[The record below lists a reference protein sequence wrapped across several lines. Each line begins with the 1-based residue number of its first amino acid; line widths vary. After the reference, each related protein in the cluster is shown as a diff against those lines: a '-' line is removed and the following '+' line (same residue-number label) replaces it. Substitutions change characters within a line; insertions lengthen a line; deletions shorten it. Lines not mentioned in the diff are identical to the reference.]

1 MQKCVKLFVE
11 EHDLSCGTQTRYIDL
26 MSEVGELGKEIIKST
41 NYGKTP
47 FCATKDTEEE
57 IGDCLFSLLALC
69 CELDIDAKTALDC
82 AMKKYETR
90 FAAKGS
96 IDSGR

>member
-1 MQKCVKLFVE
+1 MQKRVKTFVDQF
-11 EHDLSCGTQTRYIDL
+11 DLSCSAQMRYIDL
-26 MSEVGELGKEIIKST
+26 VSEVGELGKEIIKGS
-41 NYGKTP
+41 NYGKEP
-47 FCATKDTEEE
+47 CRAVIQTEEE